1 MTCADGL
8 SSELVNEFAKQSQVL
23 RKELETRYLQD
34 IQQLQVSDVIRGEMT
49 VNVIHVC
56 MYVMQDPLQLRS
68 RVIQLAGELFER
80 ISLEGIR
87 MDQMLRRVRNLSDH
101 VFVCC

>member
-49 VNVIHVC
+49 VNVMYVC
-56 MYVMQDPLQLRS
+56 M
-68 RVIQLAGELFER
+68 
-80 ISLEGIR
+80 
-87 MDQMLRRVRNLSDH
+87 
-101 VFVCC
+101 

>member
-49 VNVIHVC
+49 VNVIHAC
-56 MYVMQDPLQLRS
+56 MYVCD
-68 RVIQLAGELFER
+68 AG
-80 ISLEGIR
+80 S
-87 MDQMLRRVRNLSDH
+87 SATAK
-101 VFVCC
+101 

>member
-1 MTCADGL
+1 M
-8 SSELVNEFAKQSQVL
+8 SF
-23 RKELETRYLQD
+23 
-34 IQQLQVSDVIRGEMT
+34 M
-49 VNVIHVC
+49 HVC

-87 MDQMLRRVRNLSDH
+87 MDQMLRKVRKLFISLSFASH
-101 VFVCC
+101 RAYMHTYIVLN